1 MLNVILICCLSW
13 ATAMLVNSFMEN
25 NEQKLKE
32 IRENDQK
39 RRLDLL
45 CGRIT

>member
-13 ATAMLVNSFMEN
+13 VTAMLVNSFMEN

-45 CGRIT
+45 YGRIT